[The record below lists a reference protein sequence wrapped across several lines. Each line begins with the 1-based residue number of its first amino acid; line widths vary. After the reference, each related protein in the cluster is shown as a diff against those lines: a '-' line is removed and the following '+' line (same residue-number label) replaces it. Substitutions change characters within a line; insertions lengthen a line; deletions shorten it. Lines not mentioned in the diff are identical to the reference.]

1 MYLNKAQVIGRVTK
15 DPELKT
21 TPGGLNIANFS
32 IATNRV
38 YNDRDGK
45 RQEEVEF
52 HNIVAFGKDA
62 ENLKTY
68 VTKGQILYVEGRL
81 QTQSWEKDGVKH
93 YRTEIICEKF
103 QFGPKTG
110 QAAANNGAG
119 GSTGT
124 KDDEDPGQINPEDI
138 PF

>member
-1 MYLNKAQVIGRVTK
+1 MYLNKAQVIGRVTR

-21 TPGGLNIANFS
+21 TPSGMNITNFS
-32 IATNRV
+32 MATNRI
-38 YNDRDGK
+38 YTDRDGK
-45 RQEEVEF
+45 RQEDVEF

-62 ENLKTY
+62 ETLKSY
-68 VTKGQILYVEGRL
+68 VTKGQLLYIEGRL

-103 QFGPKTG
+103 QFGPKPTG
-110 QAAANNGAG
+110 NPSSNGGG
-119 GSTGT
+119 GSTGAAT
-124 KDDEDPGQINPEDI
+124 EEDPGEINPEDI